1 MTDYGN
7 LSVNAEPCSEMGHRT
22 VPPHETH
29 AEHRQ
34 NTFCSITIPK
44 RNRHKIKRQT
54 SGGLGAASRQGKQLE
69 YKTVLRQI
77 LTNLRKKLTRAEG
90 LRYKIIA
97 ACYARFLLISAQG
110 IGTDRNDWDRL

>member
-1 MTDYGN
+1 
-7 LSVNAEPCSEMGHRT
+7 MGHRT

-34 NTFCSITIPK
+34 NTFCSITIPGK
-44 RNRHKIKRQT
+44 RNRHKIEET
-54 SGGLGAASRQGKQLE
+54 ESGGLGAASRQGKQLE

-77 LTNLRKKLTRAEG
+77 LTNFRKKLTRAEG

-110 IGTDRNDWDRL
+110 VGTDRNDRDRL